1 LFGRASAF
9 VAAVLIVSIGNA
21 ESQIAFPTKPVTLV
35 VPYSAGASTDIVGR
49 MLASSLSE
57 KWKQP
62 VVVANRVGASGSIG
76 INSVIRSE
84 PDGHTLVVFTGPTD
98 LSTEYFSPTGT
109 NTETD
114 LTPVALVAKTP
125 VVLMVRSGLN
135 VGDFESFVRLARSKP
150 GDLTFGSQGYGSLAH
165 LAFEQVMSKT
175 NIKMLLVP
183 YKGAADISNAMIGGF
198 LDAYIGSFTTAR
210 TMLEGGHARVLA
222 VVGGGR
228 IPAIPDVP
236 TMAELGYPGT
246 NWDAWIGIMAPSK
259 TPPDIVEKISA
270 DIAGA
275 LSVEGMHQQ
284 ISKIGL
290 QNTTADRS
298 QFQSLL
304 VAERAKLAETIKAA
318 GLTPQ
323 K

>member
-1 LFGRASAF
+1 
-9 VAAVLIVSIGNA
+9 
-21 ESQIAFPTKPVTLV
+21 
-35 VPYSAGASTDIVGR
+35 
-49 MLASSLSE
+49 
-57 KWKQP
+57 
-62 VVVANRVGASGSIG
+62 
-76 INSVIRSE
+76 
-84 PDGHTLVVFTGPTD
+84 
-98 LSTEYFSPTGT
+98 
-109 NTETD
+109 
-114 LTPVALVAKTP
+114 
-125 VVLMVRSGLN
+125 
-135 VGDFESFVRLARSKP
+135 
-150 GDLTFGSQGYGSLAH
+150 
-165 LAFEQVMSKT
+165 
-175 NIKMLLVP
+175 
-183 YKGAADISNAMIGGF
+183 
-198 LDAYIGSFTTAR
+198 
-210 TMLEGGHARVLA
+210 
-222 VVGGGR
+222 
-228 IPAIPDVP
+228 
-236 TMAELGYPGT
+236 MAELGYPGT